1 VDGATISVTMPMIAD
16 KFNNRPAAWDD
27 TETRKIIVLMTDG
40 AITEQFRP
48 NDPTDEGNSNYILGN
63 SNASSR
69 KQITSKT
76 DNVTSFDSICVVAKS
91 TTHDVEVYTVA
102 FGNPGSTATTQMRD
116 CASEPKAD
124 YFYSTS
130 GAGLT
135 DVFNDIASQITDLRL
150 NL

>member
-1 VDGATISVTMPMIAD
+1 MSQHQAD
-16 KFNNRPAAWDD
+16 LW
-27 TETRKIIVLMTDG
+27 VLT
-40 AITEQFRP
+40 
-48 NDPTDEGNSNYILGN
+48 LGN

-69 KQITSKT
+69 TEITST
-76 DNVTSFDSICVVAKS
+76 SDNVGSFDTICVVAKS

-102 FGNPGSTATTQMRD
+102 FNVSGDGATQMRD

-124 YFYSTS
+124 YYFATS

-135 DVFNDIASQITDLRL
+135 DVFNNIASQITDLRL